1 MLIMKQELA
10 GHLGNYGNALLWIDQ
25 PDKARAIIIESVDLF
40 EQVFAADPEKADPK
54 RQLTTA
60 LYRMGTLR
68 DVEGLAPDALSLF
81 ERSRVLRAE
90 LYAASPDEKNKIN
103 LMLAEARVGNVE
115 AAEKLIDELGIT
127 DKKNGELHLE
137 RARAL
142 AQLTRHT
149 EGDKQTALR
158 EAALT
163 ALERSIAEGYSDPFR
178 VNAEQDLDPLHDADR
193 FRVVVDGL
201 EAARATAKRD

>member
-1 MLIMKQELA
+1 MA
-10 GHLGNYGNALLWIDQ
+10 
-25 PDKARAIIIESVDLF
+25 
-40 EQVFAADPEKADPK
+40 
-54 RQLTTA
+54 
-60 LYRMGTLR
+60 TLR
-68 DVEGLAPDALSLF
+68 DVEGLAADALSLF

-163 ALERSIAEGYSDPFR
+163 ALERSVSEGYSDPFR

-193 FRVVVDGL
+193 FRVVVAGL